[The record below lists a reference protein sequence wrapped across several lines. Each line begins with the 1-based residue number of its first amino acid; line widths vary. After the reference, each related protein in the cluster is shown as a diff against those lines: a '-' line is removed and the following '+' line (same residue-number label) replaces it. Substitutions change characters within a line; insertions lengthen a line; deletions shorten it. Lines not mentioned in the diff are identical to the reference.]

1 MTIVCYQVFSFVFS
15 VNSLISSGFPLA
27 SFHLVEPS
35 LSAFSWLYTLVCEF
49 VQKYHEMSF
58 LFIITHN
65 LSTHFAV
72 NLFFLPQLENVNK
85 LKRKNRTMHVNKEI
99 KTKTKPSHVIYKLTM
114 PSIVRFSPKQC
125 NGIIKGWLHINVQF
139 SMMFGHG
146 TNSIFLGRKNKLDV
160 QNTRLPPPPYPT
172 LSPPPKSKLWKGCF
186 FAFFLSSCPHVF
198 EEIILRLFQVFF
210 SVNKIMIENI
220 AIDLKKIKTCNSSLF
235 FILTPNFYQ

>member
-172 LSPPPKSKLWKGCF
+172 LSPPPQKQVMERLF
-186 FAFFLSSCPHVF
+186 FRFFPFIVSSCFRGNHFKAVPG
-198 EEIILRLFQVFF
+198 VFF
-210 SVNKIMIENI
+210 SKQDNDRKY
-220 AIDLKKIKTCNSSLF
+220 CNRS
-235 FILTPNFYQ
+235 